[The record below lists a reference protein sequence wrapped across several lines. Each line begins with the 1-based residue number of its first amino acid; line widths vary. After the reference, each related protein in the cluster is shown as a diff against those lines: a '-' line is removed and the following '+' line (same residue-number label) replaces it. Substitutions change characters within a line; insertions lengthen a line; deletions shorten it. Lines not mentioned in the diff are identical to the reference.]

1 MDAALLQ
8 EALGL
13 ADAAD
18 SARQAAAVLRERFA
32 PLRVIVVDAMDMRH
46 EKPAAIGARR
56 ALYLGASDGHCWNV
70 TDDPAQAAGFFVVDK
85 VAP

>member
-8 EALGL
+8 EALGV

-18 SARQAAAVLRERFA
+18 TVRQAAAALRERFA

-46 EKPAAIGARR
+46 ETPAATGTRR
-56 ALYLGASDGHCWNV
+56 VLYLGASDGHCWAV
-70 TDDPAQAAGFFVVDK
+70 TTDPAQAAGFYLVDK
-85 VAP
+85 AAA